1 MENRYLLIVEDEQD
15 IADGIESLV
24 EDLFT
29 HIHKVASIEKAKSQL
44 YQYTYD
50 LIILDI
56 NLQGKNGA
64 EIIKFL
70 VDNPLNQ
77 NSKVPFILMSGMLSE
92 DFVKK
97 HSTKFS
103 AIMAKP
109 FDPDL
114 MYQKVKDIVGVL
126 HKTESIAKAALE
138 EIPIV
143 LVQSPFVIEDIQQKV
158 VLALAH
164 VKKKSKLRT
173 LLCEQKIQRENDDYF
188 LSHIGILINCCMA
201 INQKLDWGGDKN
213 LEKFLIAAYL
223 HDSALRK
230 SPELARYKNLEE
242 IDNDQWE
249 LGIDRYNQ
257 AINHSETA
265 YKSALLLDDLPQD
278 VDGMIRMHHE
288 RPNGTGYPFKA
299 DYKKM
304 SPLVSI
310 FVAAHDLTD
319 YIYDHKDWTLDDF
332 ISSRKKIYVGPN
344 FGKILKALEE
354 LKNDLH

>member
-24 EDLFT
+24 EELFT
-29 HIHKVASIEKAKSQL
+29 HVHKVPSIEKAKSQL

-103 AIMAKP
+103 AILAKP

-114 MYQKVKDIVGVL
+114 MYQKVKDIVGPL
-126 HKTESIAKAALE
+126 SKTESISKDALD

-143 LVQSPFVIEDIQQKV
+143 LVQTPFVIEDIQQKV

-173 LLCEQKIQRENDDYF
+173 MLCEQKIQRENDNYF
-188 LSHIGILINCCMA
+188 LSHIGTLINCCMA
-201 INQKLDWGGDKN
+201 INQKLDWGGEKN
-213 LEKFLIAAYL
+213 LEKFLLAAYL

-230 SPELARYKNLEE
+230 NPELARYKSLEE

-249 LGIDRYNQ
+249 LGVDRYNL
-257 AINHSETA
+257 AIHHAETA
-265 YKSALLLDDLPQD
+265 FKILEHLEDLPLD
-278 VDGMIRMHHE
+278 VANMVRMHHE
-288 RPNGTGYPFKA
+288 KPNGTGYPFKA

-319 YIYDHKDWTLDDF
+319 YIYDHKDWTLEKF
-332 ISSRKKIYVGPN
+332 IHERKKIYVGPN
-344 FGKILKALEE
+344 FIKILRALEE
-354 LKNDLH
+354 LAQDH